1 MKTIWYIFRCVS
13 VVVNI
18 ILGKLLTTVSIDG
31 ITKGIMIESMFVWKT
46 VCKIVCLNIS
56 KVCDTM
62 VP

>member
-1 MKTIWYIFRCVS
+1 MKTIWYIFHCVS

-18 ILGKLLTTVSIDG
+18 MLGKLLTTVSIDG

-56 KVCDTM
+56 
-62 VP
+62 